1 MHAHINRAAWLEHN
15 NVVGNI
21 NENVLRREGG
31 GGIVACKSKII
42 RGRISRVECKNILIG
57 CEIKKEK
64 RNVAQ
69 PRGWK

>member
-1 MHAHINRAAWLEHN
+1 MRMCCVE
-15 NVVGNI
+15 
-21 NENVLRREGG
+21 EGG
-31 GGIVACKSKII
+31 GRIVACKSKII